1 MSIAELRSELRVLEA
16 FRDVGRAKVL
26 RSMLDMTKRR
36 SSAMTTVPEDRLD
49 VDWQD
54 YEGVIGYD
62 LIEHKHTLQ
71 LNRHIHWF
79 DTKEEAEEY
88 LVTH

>member
-1 MSIAELRSELRVLEA
+1 
-16 FRDVGRAKVL
+16 
-26 RSMLDMTKRR
+26 
-36 SSAMTTVPEDRLD
+36 MTTISEDRLD
-49 VDWQD
+49 PDWEE

-62 LIEHKHTLQ
+62 LIENKHTLQ